1 MLQRT
6 PQAFIN
12 ACFSLL
18 WNSGYS
24 VTVESDLHGWV
35 EFMSRDNPPSA
46 INAAFNP
53 EFHRFD
59 TDNSFWVSVR
69 RRSDSEIIACI
80 CDRLIET
87 DDFMEEQRSMRL
99 WYNDSEALGVE
110 PLQIAQSLDAYPD
123 VFGKIGHHGGL
134 WVDKTER
141 HNGLAWLLVRAIRA
155 MTLQRWPDTAWHCG
169 TSLQGVAARNLPNNT
184 YGYTRCDLLVDG
196 WFEPAHSDQKVFMTS
211 ISQAEMLKQIGS
223 DLSLIEM
230 NPQQQVR
237 DVVRVARERQSDAPV
252 LAAVA
257 G

>member
-1 MLQRT
+1 MLMRT
-6 PQAFIN
+6 PQAFID
-12 ACFSLL
+12 ACFTML
-18 WNSGYS
+18 WKSGYS
-24 VTVESDLHGWV
+24 ATIDMDLRAWV
-35 EFMSRDNPPSA
+35 EFMSKSHSPGA

-53 EFHRFD
+53 EFHRLD
-59 TDNSFWVSVR
+59 ANNSFWLSVR
-69 RRSDSEIIACI
+69 RRSDGEVVACI

-99 WYNDSEALGVE
+99 WYSDPEALDVA
-110 PLQIAQSLDAYPD
+110 PLQIAQPLKNYPE
-123 VFGKIGHHGGL
+123 VGGKIGHHGGL

-141 HNGLAWLLVRAIRA
+141 HNGLAWLLVRTVRA

-196 WFEPAHSDQKVFMTS
+196 WFEPTQSNQQVFMTS
-211 ISQAEMLKQIGS
+211 ISQPEMLKQIGS

-230 NPQQQVR
+230 NAQQQVR
-237 DVVRVARERQSDAPV
+237 DVVRVARERQGNTPV
-252 LAAVA
+252 LAVMA